1 MPTSSPVPV
10 FDFSVF
16 MMDAG
21 SGAGGAAG
29 GGAGDKTKLVGAFS
43 EVSGLNAEMDTE
55 EYREGGYNSAPRRFV
70 KWGKY
75 PTLVFKRGIT
85 PNSELWDWYYQVVY
99 KAANPVRKNGLVVLR
114 DRGGDPGAGAGAPTT
129 AGAAGFERPAVAVWF
144 FRNALP
150 EKIQGPA
157 LNARGNEIAIE
168 SLELVHEGLYRLD
181 ASAVAG
187 LGTGARAI

>member
-1 MPTSSPVPV
+1 MPTTNPVPV
-10 FDFSVF
+10 FAFSVF

-21 SGAGGAAG
+21 TAASGDGAGS
-29 GGAGDKTKLVGAFS
+29 DKTKLVGSFS

-99 KAANPVRKNGLVVLR
+99 KAANPVRRNGLVVLR
-114 DRGGDPGAGAGAPTT
+114 DRGGD
-129 AGAAGFERPAVAVWF
+129 AGAATRAGIEGFERPAVAVWF

-150 EKIQGPA
+150 EKLQGPA
-157 LNARGNEIAIE
+157 LNARGNEIAVE

-187 LGTGARAI
+187 LGTAGRAI